1 MYNFYVIE
9 GKKLINYKPGY
20 EQYTRAFTRVEEE
33 LEQKAEGISLEQ
45 LKRLFPELFVRSLY
59 LFIKYV
65 PVAYEKVEKSN
76 LEEEMIQYFW
86 AFIESVSARI
96 GCLTPHEFVRL
107 FPITK
112 EYDGEK
118 YGMKDYFYTAQ
129 KIKAMPDEPIGE
141 ENVSEFLFNYCNRD
155 IEEYMVTWMGIVNRL
170 HMLNGGRDITLEFF
184 EDIGMP
190 VHTFHEKAGYMVN
203 DETGER
209 FKIKKSTKRARKLFS
224 VVSD

>member
-1 MYNFYVIE
+1 
-9 GKKLINYKPGY
+9 
-20 EQYTRAFTRVEEE
+20 
-33 LEQKAEGISLEQ
+33 
-45 LKRLFPELFVRSLY
+45 
-59 LFIKYV
+59 
-65 PVAYEKVEKSN
+65 
-76 LEEEMIQYFW
+76 MIQYFW

-96 GCLTPHEFVRL
+96 GCLTPQEFVRL

-190 VHTFHEKAGYMVN
+190 VHTFHEEAGYMVN
-203 DETGER
+203 DETGEQ